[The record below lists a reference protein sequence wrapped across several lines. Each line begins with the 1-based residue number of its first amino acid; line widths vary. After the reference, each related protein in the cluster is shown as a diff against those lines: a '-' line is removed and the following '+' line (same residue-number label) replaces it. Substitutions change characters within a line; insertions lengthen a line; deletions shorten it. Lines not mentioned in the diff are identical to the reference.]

1 MRSLLDKLNRAE
13 RSVLA
18 VSGIVLAIVL
28 FLSVNLFSALVLIS
42 ARTDLTEDKLFTLT
56 DATRDVLGDLKE
68 PLTLR
73 LFQSDQLLEI
83 ASSINVYSDRVHEL
97 LRTYEGL
104 SNGMIQ
110 LEIVNTIPFS
120 PEEDRAIQF
129 RLRGIQ
135 VSQQGEQGYFGLV
148 GSNSTDDI
156 EVIPLLAPDREAF
169 LEYDLTRMVI
179 KLSDPEPKIVG
190 VIDGLGVMGREF
202 ENVPPWAII
211 QQMRQTFEVRPL
223 VYDANEIPPN
233 AHVLII
239 VHPNRLSERT
249 LYAIEQ
255 YVMSGKPAI
264 VVLDPLAENS
274 PKDPNNPL
282 QYLFPESYLD
292 PLLAQWGLAMPESMV
307 VGDRQMALRVSG
319 FAGPQRITTDFL
331 PWLQVRTEAFNPDDV
346 ITGRLQLMRMT
357 SAGSLQPLGIDGIDI
372 SPLIQSTRDSM
383 LIAAA
388 VIRRRGDPNDLLEA
402 FEPDGL
408 QHILAARVTGSATTA
423 YAEGPPAL
431 NLRRDEEPD
440 PDYVEPEQ
448 ILEGPLQL
456 VVLADADALHDS
468 HVVNSESGRNN
479 SNNAD
484 FLINAVENLAGGGA
498 LIGLR
503 GRGLSNR
510 PFTTVEAIEDAARAQ
525 YFETEQRLQAE
536 LEETQNR
543 LAQLQGLSRADV
555 EFELLTQEEQEAIIE
570 FNRRMLTLRQQ
581 LRDVR
586 RALGQDI
593 DRLEAGL
600 QFGNIAAVPILVVFF
615 GVFVALVRRARL
627 RRARAA
633 IR

>member
-1 MRSLLDKLNRAE
+1 MQALIDRLSRAE
-13 RSVLA
+13 RSALA
-18 VSGIVLAIVL
+18 VTGIVLAIVL
-28 FLSVNLFSALVLIS
+28 FLSVNLFSALILVS

-56 DATRDVLGDLKE
+56 DATREVLGGLTE

-73 LFQSDQLLEI
+73 LFESDQLMEV
-83 ASSINVYSDRVHEL
+83 ASSLNVYSDRVHEL
-97 LRTYEGL
+97 LRTYQDL

-110 LEIVNTIPFS
+110 VEIVNTIPFS
-120 PEEDRAIQF
+120 SEEDRAIQF

-156 EVIPLLAPDREAF
+156 EIISLLSPDREAF

-179 KLSDPEPKIVG
+179 KLSDPEPKVVG
-190 VIDGLGVMGREF
+190 VIDGLGIMGREF
-202 ENVPPWAII
+202 ENIPPWAII
-211 QQMRQTFEVRPL
+211 QQMRQTYEVRL
-223 VYDANEIPPN
+223 MVYDANEIPPN
-233 AHVLII
+233 ADVMLV

-255 YVMSGKPAI
+255 YVLSGKPAI
-264 VVLDPLAENS
+264 IVLDTLAENS
-274 PKDPNNPL
+274 PKDPQNPL
-282 QYLFPESYLD
+282 QYLFPESELE
-292 PLLAQWGLAMPESMV
+292 PLLSQWGLAMPVSKV

-319 FAGPQRITTDFL
+319 FAGPQRITTDML
-331 PWLQVRTEAFNPDDV
+331 PWLQIRPEAFNHDDV
-346 ITGRLQLMRMT
+346 ITGRLQLMRMS
-357 SAGSLQPLGIDGIDI
+357 SAGSLQSLGVDGIEVT
-372 SPLIQSTRDSM
+372 PLIQSTRDSM
-383 LIAAA
+383 LIEAAA
-388 VIRRRGDPNDLLEA
+388 VRRRGDPNDLLNA

-408 QHILAARVTGSATTA
+408 QHILAARVTGTA
-423 YAEGPPAL
+423 RTAFPDGPPEL
-431 NLRRDEEPD
+431 NPRRDEEPD

-456 VVLADADALHDS
+456 VVLADADALADS
-468 HVVNSESGRNN
+468 HVIDAQSGRNN
-479 SNNAD
+479 SNNGD

-510 PFTTVEAIEDAARAQ
+510 PFTTLEAIEDAARAQ

-543 LAQLQGLSRADV
+543 LAQLQGLSRADI

-593 DRLEAGL
+593 DRLETEL
-600 QFGNIAAVPILVVFF
+600 QFANIAAVPILVVIF
-615 GVFVALVRRARL
+615 GIAAALVRRARL
-627 RRARAA
+627 RRARAL